1 MFLPEGNIE
10 KEEGQT
16 KLIEKNLMNKTGRNY
31 CGGNILAY
39 RGEEQK

>member
-1 MFLPEGNIE
+1 MFLPEGNIDRE
-10 KEEGQT
+10 GEET

-39 RGEEQK
+39 RDEDQK